1 MANIVVIDDDP
12 QLLDLLSLTLGRAGH
27 EVTVVNRPQEGLV
40 ILREERPDLLILDV
54 MMPGMSGHDV
64 CRQVKSDPALSDL
77 PVLILTARGQ
87 EVDRE
92 AALAAGA
99 DAYLAKP
106 VTNQEL
112 VERVNELLG
121 PGRARG
127 EQQGVLVGVFG
138 LRGGVGRTT
147 LAVNLAVALRT
158 LSEQPVALLD
168 FSPAGGQAAVH
179 LRLKTD
185 ESWADLTG
193 AERVGE
199 MVPERMATHESG
211 LRLLA
216 APADPVSATAPTAA
230 LASAMLKELQRKHLF
245 TVVDLPAVLNPATTT
260 TLTLADLVLHVVTP
274 ELIAIRQATHAQK
287 ALDGPAYRHA
297 QQAIILNHNVAEAQ
311 LPRAAVERALRG
323 KIAFEI
329 GYDAEQGPALA
340 RGQLLSLTP
349 AATPLPAGV
358 RRLASALWQR
368 ARTAGLSVEAS

>member
-1 MANIVVIDDDP
+1 MANIVVIDDDQ
-12 QLLDLLSLTLGRAGH
+12 QLLDMLSLTLGRVGH
-27 EVTVVNRPQEGLV
+27 DVTVVNRPQEGMV

-64 CRQVKSDPALSDL
+64 CRQVKADPALSDL

-87 EVDRE
+87 EVDRQ

-99 DAYLAKP
+99 DAYLSKP

-112 VERVNELLG
+112 VDRVNELVG
-121 PGRARG
+121 PDRARG
-127 EQQGVLVGVFG
+127 ERQGVVIGVFG

-158 LSEQPVALLD
+158 LSEQPVALVD

-179 LRLKTD
+179 LRLRTD
-185 ESWADLTG
+185 DSWANLSG
-193 AERVGE
+193 ADQVEE
-199 MVPERMATHESG
+199 LLPEVLSTHESG

-216 APADPVSATAPTAA
+216 APPDPVSAAVP
-230 LASAMLKELQRKHLF
+230 SAILTGAIVKELRRKHLF

-274 ELIAIRQATHAQK
+274 ELIAIRQATHAQR
-287 ALDGPAYRHA
+287 ALDGAPYRHA
-297 QQAIILNHNVAEAQ
+297 QQAIILNHNAPEAQ
-311 LPRAAVERALRG
+311 LPRAAIERALRG

-340 RGQLLSLTP
+340 RGQLLPLTP
-349 AATPLPAGV
+349 AASPLPAGV

-368 ARTAGLSVEAS
+368 ARTAGLAVESG